1 MNTLATS
8 AKLLALGMACAAS
21 LASCSNG
28 STSGSAAATTSDSAS
43 ASAPTALNIRFI
55 DGDSVAANYNFA
67 KDFREVQLRA
77 MSKLDAAGQSKAQ
90 NIQNLAAQI
99 QQKQQNN
106 GYLSEASLNADLAK
120 LQRMQQEAE
129 QSMGAMQR
137 NSEQELAALNQ
148 AVADSINNFI
158 AEYNKIKGYDAILYR
173 AAGVYF
179 NPALDITAEVIEGL
193 NARYNKVEAPSKE

>member
-8 AKLLALGMACAAS
+8 AKLLTLSLATTLA
-21 LASCSNG
+21 LASCSDK
-28 STSGSAAATTSDSAS
+28 GSATAAPAITDSSS
-43 ASAPTALNIRFI
+43 ADAPAALNIRFI
-55 DGDSVAANYNFA
+55 DGDSIAANYSFA
-67 KDFREVQLRA
+67 KDFREVQLRE
-77 MSKLDAAGQSKAQ
+77 MSKLDQSYQSKTR

-129 QSMGAMQR
+129 QSMAAMQR
-137 NSEQELAALNQ
+137 NSEQELAVLNQ

-158 AEYNKIKGYDAILYR
+158 KEYNKTKGYDAILYR

-179 NPALDITAEVIEGL
+179 NPALDITDEVLEGL
-193 NARYNKVEAPSKE
+193 NSRYNKVDAPEKK